1 MTTLNLDPDDR
12 ELLRDA
18 VAALQTIAAAL
29 SATLSDEPETYDD
42 SEGEVANDDGDAWRP
57 RKGGRAMLTGDPV
70 FVNRLFVS
78 EGEIAADVV
87 FDDGSDI
94 TTWASALSEPPA

>member
-18 VAALQTIAAAL
+18 VAALQTIAAVF
-29 SATLSDEPETYDD
+29 SATLGDEPETYDD
-42 SEGEVANDDGDAWRP
+42 CEVASADSGAWRP
-57 RKGGRAMLTGDPV
+57 RKGGRAMFTGDAV
-70 FVNRLFVS
+70 VVDRLFES
-78 EGEIAADVV
+78 EGEIAATVV
-87 FDDGSDI
+87 FEDGSAI

>member
-18 VAALQTIAAAL
+18 VAALQTIAAVF

-42 SEGEVANDDGDAWRP
+42 SEGEVANDDGDTWLP
-57 RKGGRAMLTGDPV
+57 RKGGRAMFTGDAV
-70 FVNRLFVS
+70 VVDRLFES
-78 EGEIAADVV
+78 EGEIAATVV
-87 FDDGSDI
+87 FEDGSAI

>member
-18 VAALQTIAAAL
+18 VAALETIAAAF
-29 SATLSDEPETYDD
+29 SATLSDDPAA
-42 SEGEVANDDGDAWRP
+42 VNIHAPANDDGDAWRP
-57 RKGGRAMLTGDPV
+57 SKGGRAMLTGDPV
-70 FVNRLFVS
+70 VVDRLFVS
-78 EGEIAADVV
+78 EGEIAATVV
-87 FDDGSDI
+87 LEDGGAI

>member
-29 SATLSDEPETYDD
+29 GVTLSDDPAAVNIHAP
-42 SEGEVANDDGDAWRP
+42 SGPLRDAWRP
-57 RKGGRAMLTGDPV
+57 RKGGRAMFTGDAV
-70 FVNRLFVS
+70 VVDRLFES
-78 EGEIAADVV
+78 EGEIAATVV
-87 FDDGSDI
+87 FEDGSAI

>member
-29 SATLSDEPETYDD
+29 AVAPLSDDPAAADIHAPA
-42 SEGEVANDDGDAWRP
+42 SADGDAWRP
-57 RKGGRAMLTGDPV
+57 RKGGRAMFTGDAV
-70 FVNRLFVS
+70 VVDRLFES
-78 EGEIAADVV
+78 EGEIAATVV
-87 FDDGSDI
+87 FEDGSAI
-94 TTWASALSEPPA
+94 TTWASGLSEPPA